1 MMIEIET
8 GMMHFV
14 EERRQLQ
21 AKGYRRYISQGS
33 LEKMN
38 QVYID
43 TDTQKELQAYVG
55 DTVNLVPD
63 HCKKVS
69 ITIN

>member
-43 TDTQKELQAYVG
+43 TDT
-55 DTVNLVPD
+55 
-63 HCKKVS
+63 
-69 ITIN
+69 